1 VFITLTTSHPNAEQ
15 SKKMEVF
22 LSQFFPRLEKQ
33 PGVVAVYHFIRSD
46 LGNDITII
54 IWDSPEAMKQYRESS
69 IFQEAMAFEN
79 ELGAPAERSVYPL
92 VYPAPAGL

>member
-1 VFITLTTSHPNAEQ
+1 MFITLTTSHPNAEQ

-22 LSQFFPRLEKQ
+22 LSQFLPRLEMQ
-33 PGVVAVYHFIRSD
+33 PGVIAVYHFIRSD
-46 LGNDITII
+46 LGDDMTLI

-69 IFQEAMAFEN
+69 IIQEAMAFEN
-79 ELGAPAERSVYPL
+79 ELGASSERSAYPL